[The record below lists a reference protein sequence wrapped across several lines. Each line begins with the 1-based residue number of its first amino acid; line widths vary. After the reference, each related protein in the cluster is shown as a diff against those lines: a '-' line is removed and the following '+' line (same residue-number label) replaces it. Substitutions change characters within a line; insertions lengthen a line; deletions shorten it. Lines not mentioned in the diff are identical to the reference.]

1 MKKFLKSVFASI
13 IGCGIVLG
21 VFFFIGIISLIGMS
35 MGSETKFSLKE
46 NTVFKL
52 ELNGVLQ
59 DRVVEENPLM
69 DLILGENTS
78 QMGLDDVLA
87 SIKKA
92 KENDKIKGI
101 YIKVG
106 AFSASTASLK
116 EIRDELKSFKE
127 SGKFIV
133 SYGDVYTQGAYYL
146 ASVADKVI
154 LNNKGMLDLHGLSVV
169 PTFYKGTL
177 DKLGIEMQVFKVG
190 TFKSAVEPYI
200 LDKMSDANRE
210 QLTAYTGD
218 VWNTILKDIS
228 DSRKVSVE
236 ELNNL
241 ANQMPLFQ
249 TAEFNIE
256 KNLADTLMYET
267 EIKKYLMGLLKV
279 EKEKDVRVASLKD
292 MTTVDY
298 VKPSKSE
305 NVVAVLYAEGGI
317 SDGSGTDGITD
328 GRFVKELEKLR
339 KDENVKAV
347 VLRVNSPGGSAS
359 ASERIWKAVADLKK
373 EKPIVVSMGD
383 YAASGGYYISC
394 NASKIIA
401 QPNTLTGSIGI
412 FGMFPNFKGLMTDK
426 VGLTFDVVK
435 TNEFADFGNGMRAM
449 NDKEKALLQAYI
461 NQGYDLFLTRCADGR
476 QMAKDSIAQ
485 IAEGRVWT
493 GNQALEIGLVDAI
506 GGIDTAIAEAAKLA
520 ELKDYKLSSYP
531 AKVDFFESLFK
542 DKKESLSTRVMK
554 EYLGEDYASFT
565 QMKDIKNKKFN
576 IIQARIPYMISI
588 D

>member
-13 IGCGIVLG
+13 IGCSIVLG
-21 VFFFIGIISLIGMS
+21 IFFFITIVSLVAMS
-35 MGSETKFSLKE
+35 MGSEPKFSLKD

-59 DRVVEENPLM
+59 DRVIEENPLM
-69 DLILGENTS
+69 ELIMGESTN
-78 QMGLDDVLA
+78 QIGLDDVLA

-106 AFSASTASLK
+106 SFSASTASLK
-116 EIRDELKSFKE
+116 EIRDALKDFKE

-133 SYGDVYTQGAYYL
+133 SYGDIYMQGAYYL
-146 ASVADKVI
+146 SSVADKVI
-154 LNNKGMLDLHGLSVV
+154 LNNKGMLDLHGLSVI
-169 PTFYKGTL
+169 PTFYKGTF

-228 DSRKVSVE
+228 ESRNISVE

-241 ANQMPLFQ
+241 ADQMPLFQ

-267 EIKKYLMGLLKV
+267 DINKYLMSLLKV
-279 EKEKDVRVASLKD
+279 EKEKDVRTASLKD

-298 VKPSKSE
+298 VKPSKAE
-305 NVVAVLYAEGGI
+305 DVIAVLYAEGSI
-317 SDGSGTDGITD
+317 TDGSGRDGITD

-339 KDENVKAV
+339 KDKKVKAV
-347 VLRVNSPGGSAS
+347 VFRVNSPGGSAS
-359 ASERIWKAVADLKK
+359 ASERIWKAVSDLKA
-373 EKPIVVSMGD
+373 EKPVVVSMGD

-394 NASKIIA
+394 NANKIVA

-412 FGMFPNFKGLMTDK
+412 FGMFPNFKGLLTDK

-476 QMAKDSIAQ
+476 QVAKDSIAQ

-520 ELKDYKLSSYP
+520 ELKDYKLANYP
-531 AKVDFFESLFK
+531 AKVDFFESLLM
-542 DKKESLSTRVMK
+542 DKKESVSTRIMK
-554 EYLGEDYASFT
+554 EYLGDDYASFS
-565 QMKDIKNKKFN
+565 QIKEIKDQKFN
-576 IIQARIPYMISI
+576 VIQARIPYTISI

>member
-359 ASERIWKAVADLKK
+359 ASEHIWKAVADLKK